1 MSYSSFIAGRYLQS
15 RHNQGFVSFITAIAT
30 LGVTLGTATL
40 IVALSVLGGF
50 EKEITEK
57 VIGFTSHVQVVGFQ
71 NQPLKHPDESVAL
84 LEHAFPSVQSV
95 SPFVSREALIR
106 SRDGVDGVLLK
117 GLDPL
122 RDNSIIPR
130 FITSGSYTLDREQGG
145 LANLVVGKKLAAKL
159 GLDVGDKATI
169 FGLSRG
175 FEQGRPRVMQFRVV
189 GIYES
194 GMAEYDDIY
203 AFTALADAQ
212 TLFQMPEGVSGYDIM
227 LRNVDSAQA
236 VAFNATDLLGYPHYG
251 RTVFEN
257 YRNLFSWIELQKK
270 PVPIIL
276 GLIIVVATVNIIGTL
291 LMMVLDKMREIGILS
306 SMGAT
311 RWGITRVFLRQGLTI
326 AVTGTVLG
334 NLLALVLCVSQLEFR
349 FFSLPSDIYF
359 MTSVPILLRPEYF
372 LFVSAVTI
380 ILCLLT
386 ALVPARLAS
395 KLNPVNAIRFS

>member
-1 MSYSSFIAGRYLQS
+1 
-15 RHNQGFVSFITAIAT
+15 
-30 LGVTLGTATL
+30 
-40 IVALSVLGGF
+40 
-50 EKEITEK
+50 
-57 VIGFTSHVQVVGFQ
+57 
-71 NQPLKHPDESVAL
+71 
-84 LEHAFPSVQSV
+84 
-95 SPFVSREALIR
+95 
-106 SRDGVDGVLLK
+106 
-117 GLDPL
+117 
-122 RDNSIIPR
+122 
-130 FITSGSYTLDREQGG
+130 
-145 LANLVVGKKLAAKL
+145 
-159 GLDVGDKATI
+159 
-169 FGLSRG
+169 
-175 FEQGRPRVMQFRVV
+175 
-189 GIYES
+189 
-194 GMAEYDDIY
+194 MAEYDDIY
-203 AFTALADAQ
+203 AFTALTDAQ
-212 TLFQMPEGVSGYDIM
+212 TLFQMPDGVSGYDIV

-236 VAFNATDLLGYPHYG
+236 VANNATDLLGYPHYG

-326 AVTGTVLG
+326 AVIGTVLG
-334 NLLALVLCVSQLEFR
+334 NLLALVLCVAQLEFR

-380 ILCLLT
+380 ALCLLT